1 MKYNEKLNA
10 GYILSLQ
17 KEDNQLSVKEIC
29 INYPDGIVSILDKL
43 EYFEENPE
51 HNNVF
56 SVERF
61 VHDSDFEKDEEY
73 SYCWP
78 YDYHNSFIQNAKIEK
93 IDREKYYQKLEEI
106 EQRISLEYELM
117 MKPKKVG
124 KRYVYLNETRKQE
137 LEIEKKDA
145 IRKKQEEYRR
155 VFYLNYIEMVR
166 RYVFALHYKKTIE
179 TIKEK
184 SLMYSSE
191 AKGWYGPNFNI
202 TGNAR
207 IGLRTN
213 FCYGRSAYFDI
224 LLNYKGIN
232 ILPYSDLVNYYW
244 SNMMDNL
251 RFTRSYTTHRNNW
264 PEVLTFIADICNWI
278 ERDPVSFEKK
288 WIIDEVEQMMDGL
301 KEIHG
306 KIEEF
311 YKKLEEANKE
321 EGQKRTED
329 KTPLKTI
336 KYRNINATEIY
347 QHKIYPHETLL
358 IIQVDKLAA
367 ALSLLD
373 DLSRLT
379 NIYTPVANYINTIVQ
394 YNKEIVP
401 AIKTQCNALNFQI
414 LKQEK
419 EVKKIEKSIEKEDKN
434 LEIRANEIDAA
445 FEMSSQEYQ
454 NNSERLA
461 AKTNNRINDKEYRKI
476 QERLSELKETKTQI
490 EIDIDTRQSFKTYLE
505 GKKEYITECLKQRGN
520 VK

>member
-207 IGLRTN
+207 IGLYNRKN
-213 FCYGRSAYFDI
+213 E
-224 LLNYKGIN
+224 L
-232 ILPYSDLVNYYW
+232 
-244 SNMMDNL
+244 
-251 RFTRSYTTHRNNW
+251 YT
-264 PEVLTFIADICNWI
+264 F
-278 ERDPVSFEKK
+278 
-288 WIIDEVEQMMDGL
+288 L
-301 KEIHG
+301 K
-306 KIEEF
+306 
-311 YKKLEEANKE
+311 
-321 EGQKRTED
+321 
-329 KTPLKTI
+329 
-336 KYRNINATEIY
+336 
-347 QHKIYPHETLL
+347 
-358 IIQVDKLAA
+358 
-367 ALSLLD
+367 
-373 DLSRLT
+373 
-379 NIYTPVANYINTIVQ
+379 
-394 YNKEIVP
+394 
-401 AIKTQCNALNFQI
+401 
-414 LKQEK
+414 
-419 EVKKIEKSIEKEDKN
+419 
-434 LEIRANEIDAA
+434 
-445 FEMSSQEYQ
+445 
-454 NNSERLA
+454 
-461 AKTNNRINDKEYRKI
+461 
-476 QERLSELKETKTQI
+476 
-490 EIDIDTRQSFKTYLE
+490 
-505 GKKEYITECLKQRGN
+505 
-520 VK
+520 

>member
-17 KEDNQLSVKEIC
+17 KENNQLSVKKIC
-29 INYPDGIVSILDKL
+29 INFPDSIISILDKL
-43 EYFEENPE
+43 DCFEENPE
-51 HNNVF
+51 QYYVF
-56 SVERF
+56 GVERF
-61 VHDSDFEKDEEY
+61 VHDSVFEKDEEY

-78 YDYHNSFIQNAKIEK
+78 YDYGNSFIQNAKLEK

-106 EQRISLEYELM
+106 EQQISLEYEEK

-124 KRYVYLNETRKQE
+124 KRWVYLDETRKQE
-137 LEIEKKDA
+137 LEIEKRDA
-145 IRKKQEEYRR
+145 IRKKQEEFKKG
-155 VFYLNYIEMVR
+155 VYLNYIEMAR
-166 RYVFALHYKKTIE
+166 RFVFAQHYKKTLE
-179 TIKEK
+179 TIKEN

-191 AKGWYGPNFNI
+191 AKGWYRPNYNI

-232 ILPYSDLVNYYW
+232 ILPYSDLVKYYW

-251 RFTRSYTTHRNNW
+251 RCTRSYTTHRNNW
-264 PEVLTFIADICNWI
+264 PEVLTFVANICNWI

-311 YKKLEEANKE
+311 YKKLEEAKKE
-321 EGQKRTED
+321 EDQSRTED
-329 KTPLKTI
+329 KTTQKTI
-336 KYRNINATEIY
+336 KYRNINVTEIY

-373 DLSRLT
+373 DLSRLK
-379 NIYTPVANYINTIVQ
+379 NIYTPVANHINTIVQ

-401 AIKTQCNALNFQI
+401 AIKTQCKALNFQI

-434 LEIRANEIDAA
+434 LEIRVNEIDAA
-445 FEMSSQEYQ
+445 FEMYSQEYQ
-454 NNSERLA
+454 NNTARLT
-461 AKTNNRINDKEYRKI
+461 AKINNRINDKEYKEI
-476 QERLSELKETKTQI
+476 QERLSVLKETKAQI
-490 EIDIDTRQSFKTYLE
+490 EIDIDTRQSFKKYLE
-505 GKKEYITECLKQRGN
+505 GKKEYISECLKQREN

>member
-1 MKYNEKLNA
+1 MKYNEELNA

-17 KEDNQLSVKEIC
+17 KEDNQLSVKEIG
-29 INYPDGIVSILDKL
+29 IDYPDGVISILDKL

-51 HNNVF
+51 QYYVF
-56 SVERF
+56 GVERF
-61 VHDSDFEKDEEY
+61 VQNSNLEKDGEY

-93 IDREKYYQKLEEI
+93 IDREKYYQKLDEI
-106 EQRISLEYELM
+106 EQRVSLEYELM

-124 KRYVYLNETRKQE
+124 KRWLYIDETRKQE
-137 LEIEKKDA
+137 LEIEKRNA
-145 IRKKQEEYRR
+145 IRNKQEEYRKE
-155 VFYLNYIEMVR
+155 VYLNYIEMVR
-166 RYVFALHYKKTIE
+166 RYVFAQHYKKTLE

-191 AKGWYGPNFNI
+191 AKGWYRPNFNI

-244 SNMMDNL
+244 SNMMDNM
-251 RFTRSYTTHRNNW
+251 RFTRSFTTHRNNW
-264 PEVLTFIADICNWI
+264 PVVLTFVADICNWI
-278 ERDPVSFEKK
+278 ERDSVSFEKK

-301 KEIHG
+301 KEIRG
-306 KIEEF
+306 KIEVF
-311 YKKLEEANKE
+311 YKKLEEAKKE
-321 EGQKRTED
+321 EGQKRTENN
-329 KTPLKTI
+329 TLKNTI
-336 KYRNINATEIY
+336 KYRNIGATEIY

-373 DLSRLT
+373 DLSRLK
-379 NIYTPVANYINTIVQ
+379 NIYTPVANHINTIVL

-401 AIKTQCNALNFQI
+401 AIRTQCKALNFQI

-434 LEIRANEIDAA
+434 LEIRANEIDAS
-445 FEMSSQEYQ
+445 FEMSSQEYS
-454 NNSERLA
+454 NNSARLT
-461 AKTNNRINDKEYRKI
+461 AKTNNRINDKEYKEI
-476 QERLSELKETKTQI
+476 QKRLSELKETKAQI
-490 EIDIDTRQSFKTYLE
+490 EIDIDTRKSFKSYLE